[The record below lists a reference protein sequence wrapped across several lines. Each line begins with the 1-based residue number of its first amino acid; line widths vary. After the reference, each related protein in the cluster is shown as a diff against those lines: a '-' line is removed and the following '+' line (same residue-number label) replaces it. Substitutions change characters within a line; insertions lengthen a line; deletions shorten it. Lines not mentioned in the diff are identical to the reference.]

1 MRRRDFQARVSERG
15 AALALAVHILLV
27 LVVLGQ
33 VVYLASR
40 YRLRVD
46 MTSDRL
52 WTSTDSTRSV
62 LSKLD
67 KRLLVEAYFSPKDD
81 LPLNMRGTR
90 DWADNFLDEI
100 TQLGGGRVVVQ
111 RFDPNSDKAV
121 SDKATRL
128 GVQPLN
134 LSSRSATS
142 LSVDQ
147 HWQGLRLVYGGSKQ
161 EVIASFLPTSSFVAE
176 AIVTPKIKEVMVEE
190 KRAFGFMEWPTR
202 SMQRG
207 APAGVG
213 WSACRGN
220 EGLKKRYEFQNFKD
234 EDGALLPEDLE
245 TLFLFRPKE
254 LTDRQKYVID
264 QFVVSGGT
272 LVVFADAAEYAIGPR
287 RLMRKVPLSI
297 DAAGSEVAFVDMLR
311 HYGVEWRAQLV
322 CDMAPQAFQEYFSVP
337 VRGRTGLQSFAP
349 VNYPYFFHPRNID
362 WATVADQLARD
373 ATGAVDERKA
383 EQYRKT
389 LRPGMPADDFLFQAF
404 RKLQRGPGLYWPTWV
419 GLARRAGGAL
429 DLPAEVE
436 GRVLLWT
443 SPLALVED
451 PPQVLNPI
459 GQDPGQYAAVSQQFF
474 RERADRLQAETRRQV
489 PLMCE
494 VRGRFG
500 SFFAGRERPLRPS
513 EAAER
518 AARDPEQARG
528 DVDSTPGSGDAQ
540 GAADEVGPQP
550 ASPTDGAG
558 LPPERAMRTASS
570 APGRIVMVGDAT
582 FLRDDLISGSM
593 QQQGGPVSAYG
604 LVFFAQMLDWL
615 SEDRDL
621 IALQTRVP
629 TDRTLKFVEDAV
641 DSKEDPRDAEQ
652 ALRAKTR
659 ALVAWNV
666 ALPSLLLSAFGVAL
680 WIVRRNQKRA
690 FLASLN
696 GSLLHIDVAEQEQP
710 GVGRCVRGVGRADLP
725 AAAQRGR
732 DLRRR
737 QSYPAD
743 VRRLHRGQRRL
754 GPVGCAEAAAGP

>member
-1 MRRRDFQARVSERG
+1 MSSSGSRRLHGERG
-15 AALALAVHILLV
+15 AALALTLHVLL
-27 LVVLGQ
+27 LLLVLGQ

-52 WTSTDSTRSV
+52 WTSTDATRSV
-62 LSKLD
+62 LDKLD

-100 TQLGGGRVVVQ
+100 TQLGNGRVVVQ

-121 SDKATRL
+121 ADKATRL

-147 HWQGLRLVYGGSKQ
+147 HWQGLRLVYGGSRQ

-176 AIVTPKIKEVMVEE
+176 AIVTPKIKEVMVEQ
-190 KRAFGFMEWPTR
+190 KRGFGYMEWPAR
-202 SMQRG
+202 SMAQG

-213 WSACRGN
+213 WSACRSN
-220 EGLKKRYEFQNFKD
+220 EGLQKRYEFQNFKD
-234 EDGALLPEDLE
+234 EDGALLPKDLQ
-245 TLFLFRPKE
+245 TLFLFRPKD
-254 LTDRQKYVID
+254 LTDRQKYVLD

-272 LVVFADAAEYAIGPR
+272 LVVFADAAEYAIGAR
-287 RLMRKVPLSI
+287 RLMRKMPLSL

-311 HYGVEWRAQLV
+311 HYGVEWRPQLV
-322 CDMAPQAFQEYFSVP
+322 CDMAPQAFQAAYNARQEYFAVP
-337 VRGRTGLQSFAP
+337 VRGRTGLQSYAP
-349 VNYPYFFHPRNID
+349 VNYPYFFHARNVD
-362 WATVADQLARD
+362 WATVADQLAED
-373 ATGAVDERKA
+373 STGAVDERKA

-404 RKLQRGPGLYWPTWV
+404 RKLQRGPGFYWPTWV

-429 DLPAEVE
+429 DLPADVE
-436 GRVLLWT
+436 GRVLLWS

-459 GQDPGQYAAVSQQFF
+459 GQDPRQYAAVSQQFF
-474 RERADRLQAETRRQV
+474 RERAERLQAETRRQV

-500 SFFAGRERPLRPS
+500 SYFAGRERPLRPS
-513 EAAER
+513 EAAEQAAR
-518 AARDPEQARG
+518 AADPS
-528 DVDSTPGSGDAQ
+528 DVGSDASE
-540 GAADEVGPQP
+540 GGGGEPDAVGPQP
-550 ASPTDGAG
+550 ATPAAGAA
-558 LPPERAMRTASS
+558 LPPERAMRTEASS
-570 APGRIVMVGDAT
+570 PGRIVMVGDAT
-582 FLRDDLISGSM
+582 FLRDDLIGGAM

-629 TDRTLKFVEDAV
+629 TDRTLKFVEEEV
-641 DSKEDPRDAEQ
+641 DGRQDPRDAEQ
-652 ALRAKTR
+652 ALRSRTR
-659 ALVAWNV
+659 ALIAWNV
-666 ALPSLLLSAFGVAL
+666 ALPSALLAAFGAAL
-680 WIVRRNQKRA
+680 WLVRRNQKRA
-690 FLASLN
+690 FLASL
-696 GSLLHIDVAEQEQP
+696 HA
-710 GVGRCVRGVGRADLP
+710 
-725 AAAQRGR
+725 
-732 DLRRR
+732 
-737 QSYPAD
+737 
-743 VRRLHRGQRRL
+743 
-754 GPVGCAEAAAGP
+754 

>member
-1 MRRRDFQARVSERG
+1 MERHAIDLRAGERG
-15 AALALAVHILLV
+15 AALGLALHVLLV
-27 LVVLGQ
+27 LLVLGQ
-33 VVYLASR
+33 VVFLASR

-121 SDKATRL
+121 ADKATRL

-176 AIVTPKIKEVMVEE
+176 AIVTPKIKEVMVQQ
-190 KRAFGFMEWPTR
+190 KRAFGYMEWPAR
-202 SMQRG
+202 SMERG

-234 EDGALLPEDLE
+234 EDGALLPDDLQ
-245 TLFLFRPKE
+245 TLFLFRPKD
-254 LTDRQKYVID
+254 LSDRQKYVID
-264 QFVVSGGT
+264 QFVVAGGT
-272 LVVFADAAEYAIGPR
+272 LVVFADAAEYALGPR
-287 RLMRKVPLSI
+287 RLMRKMPLSL
-297 DAAGSEVAFVDMLR
+297 DAAGSEVSFVDMLR
-311 HYGVEWRAQLV
+311 HYGVDWRPQLV
-322 CDMAPQAFQEYFSVP
+322 CDMAPQAFQAAYNARQEYFSVP

-349 VNYPYFFHPRNID
+349 VNYPYFFHARNID
-362 WATVADQLARD
+362 WATVADQLAKD

-404 RKLQRGPGLYWPTWV
+404 RKLQRGPGFYWPTWV

-429 DLPAEVE
+429 DLPAGVD
-436 GRVLLWT
+436 GRVLLWS

-459 GQDPGQYAAVSQQFF
+459 GQDPRQYAAVSQQFF
-474 RERADRLQAETRRQV
+474 RARAERLQAETRRQV

-500 SFFAGRERPLRPS
+500 SYFAGRERPLRPS

-518 AARDPEQARG
+518 AARDADPAPG
-528 DVDSTPGSGDAQ
+528 DGGDDSAPGQS
-540 GAADEVGPQP
+540 AADEAAGPQP
-550 ASPTDGAG
+550 AAPAAAAA
-558 LPPERAMRTASS
+558 LPPERAARTESAS
-570 APGRIVMVGDAT
+570 AGRIVMVGDAT
-582 FLRDDLISGSM
+582 FLRDDLIGGAM

-604 LVFFAQMLDWL
+604 LVFFAQLLDWL

-629 TDRTLKFVEDAV
+629 TDRTLKLVEDEV
-641 DSKEDPRDAEQ
+641 DSRQDPRDAEQ
-652 ALRAKTR
+652 ALRGKTR
-659 ALVAWNV
+659 ALIAWNV
-666 ALPSLLLSAFGVAL
+666 ALPSLLLAAFGVAL
-680 WIVRRNQKRA
+680 WITRRKQKRA
-690 FLASLN
+690 FLAALN
-696 GSLLHIDVAEQEQP
+696 G
-710 GVGRCVRGVGRADLP
+710 
-725 AAAQRGR
+725 
-732 DLRRR
+732 
-737 QSYPAD
+737 
-743 VRRLHRGQRRL
+743 
-754 GPVGCAEAAAGP
+754 

>member
-1 MRRRDFQARVSERG
+1 MRPRDIRGRAQERG
-15 AALALAVHILLV
+15 AALALSLHVLLV
-27 LVVLGQ
+27 LLVLGQ

-40 YRLRVD
+40 FRLRVD

-52 WTSTDSTRSV
+52 WTSTDSTREV
-62 LSKLD
+62 LGKLD

-100 TQLGGGRVVVQ
+100 TQLGKGRVVVQ

-121 SDKATRL
+121 ADKATRL

-161 EVIASFLPTSSFVAE
+161 EVIPSFLPTSSFVAE
-176 AIVTPKIKEVMVEE
+176 AVVTPKIKEVMVEQ
-190 KRAFGFMEWPTR
+190 KRAFGFMEWPAR
-202 SMQRG
+202 SMERG

-234 EDGALLPEDLE
+234 EDGALLPDDLQ
-245 TLFLFRPKE
+245 TLFLFRPKD

-287 RLMRKVPLSI
+287 RLMRKMPLSV

-311 HYGVEWRAQLV
+311 HYGVEWRPQLV
-322 CDMAPQAFQEYFSVP
+322 CDMAPQAFQAAFNARQEYFSVP

-349 VNYPYFFHPRNID
+349 VNYPYFFHARNLD
-362 WATVADQLARD
+362 WATAADQLAKD
-373 ATGAVDERKA
+373 PTGAVDERKA
-383 EQYRKT
+383 EQYRRT
-389 LRPGMPADDFLFQAF
+389 LQPGMPADDFLFQAF
-404 RKLQRGPGLYWPTWV
+404 RKLQRGPGFYWPTWV

-429 DLPAEVE
+429 DLPEGVD
-436 GRVLLWT
+436 GRVLLWS

-459 GQDPGQYAAVSQQFF
+459 GQDPRQYAAVSEQFF
-474 RERADRLQAETRRQV
+474 RERAERLQAETRRQV

-500 SFFAGRERPLRPS
+500 SFFAGRDRPLRPS

-518 AARDPEQARG
+518 DARG
-528 DVDSTPGSGDAQ
+528 EGPPRDDVDDPPAAQ
-540 GAADEVGPQP
+540 APPEEQGPQP
-550 ASPTDGAG
+550 APPSAEAA
-558 LPPERAMRTASS
+558 LPPERAMRTEA
-570 APGRIVMVGDAT
+570 AAAGRIVMVGDAT
-582 FLRDDLISGSM
+582 FLRDDLLSGAM

-629 TDRTLKFVEDAV
+629 TDRTLKFVDEDV
-641 DSKEDPRDAEQ
+641 DSRQDPRDAEQ
-652 ALRAKTR
+652 ALRSKTR

-666 ALPSLLLSAFGVAL
+666 ALPSLLLAAFGAAL

-690 FLASLN
+690 FLTSLN
-696 GSLLHIDVAEQEQP
+696 G
-710 GVGRCVRGVGRADLP
+710 
-725 AAAQRGR
+725 
-732 DLRRR
+732 
-737 QSYPAD
+737 
-743 VRRLHRGQRRL
+743 
-754 GPVGCAEAAAGP
+754 